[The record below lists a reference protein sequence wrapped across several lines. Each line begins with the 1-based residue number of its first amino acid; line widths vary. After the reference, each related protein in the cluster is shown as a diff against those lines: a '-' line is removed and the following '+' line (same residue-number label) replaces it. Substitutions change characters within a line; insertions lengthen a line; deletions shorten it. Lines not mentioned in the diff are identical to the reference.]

1 MNPIILG
8 GSAALCWG
16 TLDFLAG
23 RASNAIGA
31 GPTTA
36 GVTVAGLAILSL
48 WLALNGSFPGLML
61 REIWMPVSAGA
72 AFALATLWFFTA
84 ISSGP
89 VSLAVPIGM
98 AYPAS
103 AVILSAAIGH

>member
-8 GSAALCWG
+8 GIAALCWG

-23 RASNAIGA
+23 RVSSAIGA
-31 GPTTA
+31 GRTTA
-36 GVTVAGLAILSL
+36 AVTLAGLAILTL
-48 WLALNGSFPGLML
+48 WLALNRSFPDLMVP
-61 REIWMPVSAGA
+61 EIWMPMCAGA

-89 VSLAVPIGM
+89 VSLAVPIGI

-103 AVILSAAIGH
+103 AVILSAAIA